1 MVGIE
6 GNIMEVG
13 GFRCTWELRI
23 EKHLFASREIIMAV
37 MPVTHTGHYKSHDSH
52 KTLIRMGQLSAK
64 SPSKASINEAVV
76 AMRVL
81 NKCY

>member
-1 MVGIE
+1 
-6 GNIMEVG
+6 MEVG
-13 GFRCTWELRI
+13 GCRCTWELRI
-23 EKHLFASREIIMAV
+23 EKHLFASREIIIAV
-37 MPVTHTGHYKSHDSH
+37 MQVTNTGHYKSHDSH
-52 KTLIRMGQLSAK
+52 KTLICMGQLSAK

>member
-1 MVGIE
+1 MV
-6 GNIMEVG
+6 VG
-13 GFRCTWELRI
+13 CRCTWELRI

-37 MPVTHTGHYKSHDSH
+37 MQVTHTGHYNSHDSH
-52 KTLIRMGQLSAK
+52 KTFIRMSQLSAK

-81 NKCY
+81 NNYY